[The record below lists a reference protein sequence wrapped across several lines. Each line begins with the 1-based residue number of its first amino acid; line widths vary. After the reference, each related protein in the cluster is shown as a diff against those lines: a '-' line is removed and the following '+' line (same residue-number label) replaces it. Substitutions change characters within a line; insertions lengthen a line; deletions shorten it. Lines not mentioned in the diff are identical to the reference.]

1 MDSNRAERRGWWG
14 DAAGMHSPRGIRPFG
29 RVGWASQRT
38 LLVLTAVLY
47 LTCLGSNRALTDH
60 EALMAG
66 SAKQM
71 VQQGD
76 WLLLRI
82 GDQLWLE
89 KPPLPQWLAAIT
101 AIEFGVFNEWTMRL
115 PFALTGIGLIL
126 VVTQLM
132 SRLLGPK
139 LGLLAGFVQA
149 TSVYQ
154 ISYARLAESDVLLQ
168 LFVMSAI
175 AVFVDT
181 EREREALSARDQRRR
196 LWAFWVLIG
205 CTNLA
210 KGLVFGTV
218 LTLLTCGGWFLVRG
232 DWWGWRRWFSPVG
245 MIAAVVIA
253 AAWPVAVV
261 LSDPTALQLWTDHTV
276 GRAAGSIGYTKP
288 FWYYA
293 TTWPTQ
299 LLPWTPFFVIGL
311 PASFR
316 LLRSEPHGP
325 DRFLWWWML
334 SQPLL
339 LSLSSGKHHHYLIYA
354 LPACSAIT
362 ARGLFVTAGWLKDQS
377 RSWTPALWTLRASI
391 AVGVVAALGVVIML
405 PEFRFDAVVM
415 GCGVAGLLTWLVY
428 AIQQRDARQAAIALT
443 AIFAGGHLYAQVGI
457 LPRRDPS
464 AADKAFIMA
473 ASAALPRD
481 GVLVAAGCQEIARH
495 MFYADRPVIGIW
507 NPDDIPHKLANVP
520 ELYVIARGH
529 AREQLDQWSDVE
541 TVTQSTYTRRES
553 TPDDRYTL
561 FHVERHTFTATTNSE
576 STHR

>member
-1 MDSNRAERRGWWG
+1 
-14 DAAGMHSPRGIRPFG
+14 MHRPRGTQWLS
-29 RVGWASQRT
+29 RVSWASQRT
-38 LLVLTAVLY
+38 LLVLTAILY

-101 AIEFGVFNEWTMRL
+101 AIEFGTFNEWTMRL
-115 PFALTGIGLIL
+115 PFALTGIGVVL

-154 ISYARLAESDVLLQ
+154 VSYARLAESDVILQ
-168 LFVMSAI
+168 FFVLSAVAI
-175 AVFVDT
+175 FIDT
-181 EREREALSARDQRRR
+181 ECERDTLSSRDQSRR
-196 LWAFWVLIG
+196 LWAFWVLLG

-210 KGLVFGTV
+210 KGLVFGAV

-245 MIAAVVIA
+245 MIAAVAIA

-276 GRAAGSIGYTKP
+276 GRAAGAIGYTKP

-299 LLPWTPFFVIGL
+299 LLPWTPFFIIGL
-311 PASFR
+311 PVSYR
-316 LLRSEPHGP
+316 LLKSESQGP
-325 DRFLWWWML
+325 DRFFWWWML

-362 ARGLFVTAGWLKDQS
+362 ARGLFVTAAWLQDQT
-377 RSWTPALWTLRASI
+377 RSWTSTIWLLKGLILT
-391 AVGVVAALGVVIML
+391 GFVAAVAVMILWPTFRMDAIAMGV
-405 PEFRFDAVVM
+405 
-415 GCGVAGLLTWLVY
+415 GSSCLLAWLVS
-428 AIQQRDARQAAIALT
+428 AIQQRDARQAAIAMT
-443 AIFAGGHLYAQVGI
+443 AIFAGGHLYAQIGV

-464 AADKAFIMA
+464 AADKAFIIA
-473 ASAALPRD
+473 ASESLPRD
-481 GVLVAAGCQEIARH
+481 GVLVASGSQEIARH

-507 NPDDIPHKLANVP
+507 NPDDIPQKLATKS

-529 AREQLDQWSDVE
+529 AREQLAEWSHVE
-541 TVTQSTYTRRES
+541 VLNQSSYTRRES

-561 FHVERHTFTATTNSE
+561 FHVERPPLTAAAGSE
-576 STHR
+576 SPRH

>member
-1 MDSNRAERRGWWG
+1 
-14 DAAGMHSPRGIRPFG
+14 MHSPRGTSWFR
-29 RVGWASQRT
+29 RAGWASQRT
-38 LLVLTAVLY
+38 LLGLTAVLY

-101 AIEFGVFNEWTMRL
+101 AIEFGTFNEWTMRL
-115 PFALTGIGLIL
+115 PFAITGIGVVL
-126 VVTQLM
+126 VVTRLM

-154 ISYARLAESDVLLQ
+154 ISYARLAESDVILQ
-168 LFVMSAI
+168 FFVMSAI
-175 AVFVDT
+175 AVFVGT
-181 EREREALSARDQRRR
+181 ESQRENLSATDRRRR
-196 LWAFWVLIG
+196 LWGFWVLVG

-245 MIAAVVIA
+245 MLVAVVIA

-261 LSDPTALQLWTDHTV
+261 LSDSTALQLWTDHTV
-276 GRAAGSIGYTKP
+276 GRAAGAIGYTKP

-299 LLPWTPFFVIGL
+299 LLPWTPFFFIGL
-311 PASFR
+311 PVSLR
-316 LLRSEPHGP
+316 LLKSEPQGP

-362 ARGLFVTAGWLKDQS
+362 ARGLFATAAWLKDQS
-377 RSWTPALWTLRASI
+377 RSWTPALWMLRGLIAS
-391 AVGVVAALGVVIML
+391 GVVVAVAVLILL
-405 PEFRFDAVVM
+405 PAYRIDAVVM
-415 GCGVAGLLTWLVY
+415 GCGAACLLAWLMH
-428 AIQQRDARQAAIALT
+428 ALQQRNARQAAMALT
-443 AIFAGGHLYAQVGI
+443 TIFAVGHLYAQVGI
-457 LPRRDPS
+457 IPRRDPS
-464 AADKAFIMA
+464 AADKAFIIA
-473 ASAALPRD
+473 ASQATPRD
-481 GVLVAAGCQEIARH
+481 GVLVASGCQEIARH
-495 MFYADRPVIGIW
+495 IFYADRPVVGIW
-507 NPDDIPHKLANVP
+507 EPDAIPQKLATNS

-529 AREQLDQWSDVE
+529 AREQLAQWSHVE
-541 TVTQSTYTRRES
+541 TLDQSHYTRRES

-561 FHVERHTFTATTNSE
+561 FHVERAPLTAATDTE
-576 STHR
+576 STRH